1 MLNTVIHYKIKGKN
15 KKFDLVHNLDE
26 FGLTL
31 DAAFINWS
39 GRTSDYSVKSFID
52 YVVSKDPFNLICMT
66 KKVYDS
72 KYSK

>member
-1 MLNTVIHYKIKGKN
+1 MLNTVIHYRLKGKA

-26 FGLTL
+26 FGLSL

-39 GRTSDYSVKSFID
+39 VRATDFSVKSFIE
-52 YVVSKDPFNLICMT
+52 YVVSKDPINLICMT

-72 KYSK
+72 KYNK